1 MGTWRIH
8 HLHQLKLSFEQ
19 SIVPEKQ
26 APTKKSEEYEPVN
39 GNDGETIS
47 RSFSPAFIQCFHNW
61 NWNTKTLADFVFV
74 DRFENV
80 RFSRK
85 YTCSLESVCECSVIA
100 HRKTYK
106 RIVWWSRYV
115 KQQSYRKQ
123 CTMTATAA
131 AVTAIMNTPMAYG
144 SMFEWTV
151 REWKK
156 SNGKLRSVKGRRT
169 ASLW

>member
-47 RSFSPAFIQCFHNW
+47 RSFSLAFIQCFHNW

-74 DRFENV
+74 DRTFSNAHIFLSKIYVFTWECVRVLSDCPSKNVQENRMV
-80 RFSRK
+80 KSI
-85 YTCSLESVCECSVIA
+85 CEATIVS
-100 HRKTYK
+100 KTMHYD
-106 RIVWWSRYV
+106 
-115 KQQSYRKQ
+115 
-123 CTMTATAA
+123 CD
-131 AVTAIMNTPMAYG
+131 G
-144 SMFEWTV
+144 SSSHSHHEH
-151 REWKK
+151 
-156 SNGKLRSVKGRRT
+156 SNGLRVDVWVNG
-169 ASLW
+169 